1 MILGLLLLVPP
12 VARILA
18 GGAIGIL
25 AALVPLTFFLV
36 AVGGTGA
43 PQAGFALAF
52 LLSIAWLAGVAW
64 GIAEVRRRWR
74 ASAGAGS
81 RPGARI

>member
-1 MILGLLLLVPP
+1 MSSPEQP
-12 VARILA
+12 RPAD
-18 GGAIGIL
+18 
-25 AALVPLTFFLV
+25 
-36 AVGGTGA
+36 VGREEMTTTKLEK
-43 PQAGFALAF
+43 FLAF